1 MKTVVGIDVSK
12 KSLDACL
19 RPSSG
24 KPVYGKFANDEAGHV
39 ALVDW
44 MEAGGVQIEWVVM
57 EATGTYHERVAS
69 TLVGAEYRVAV
80 VNPARMK
87 AFAKSLALRN
97 KTDKLDANLIAHFG
111 AVMDLH
117 EWLLPDP
124 VQRELRDLV
133 RRREQLLK
141 MQHSERNRMASG
153 PHSAV
158 VLDSFD
164 QIEAMFKAEI
174 AKLEKAIA
182 ACVKHDPAL
191 RHGYDL
197 LMSIPGI
204 GKVSA
209 WLLLAE
215 LPNFNTFHSPKEL
228 VAYVGLNPKL
238 KQSGESR
245 GTYTPI
251 SKTGHSLLR
260 KKLYFAGIA
269 AKRSNPL
276 IKPLCDRM
284 VAAGKQKKEAVIAAM
299 RKLLHLVY
307 GILKSGKPFDPHY
320 LERQVAFAA

>member
-12 KSLDACL
+12 NSLDACF
-19 RPSSG
+19 RPMSG
-24 KPVYGKFANDEAGHV
+24 KPVYGKFVNDEAGYA
-39 ALVDW
+39 ALSAW
-44 MEAGGVQIEWVVM
+44 MAAHGERIEWVVM
-57 EATGTYHERVAS
+57 EATGTYHEMVAS
-69 TLVGAEYRVAV
+69 YLVGQDYRVAV

-87 AFAKSLALRN
+87 AFAKSLVLRN
-97 KTDKLDANLIAHFG
+97 KTDKLDAKMIAHFG

-124 VQRELRDLV
+124 IQRELRDLV

-141 MQHSERNRMASG
+141 MQHSERNRLASG
-153 PHSAV
+153 PHTAV
-158 VLDSFD
+158 VHDSF
-164 QIEAMFKAEI
+164 QQLQAIFNAEI

-182 ACVKHDPAL
+182 ACVKQYPAL
-191 RHGYDL
+191 QHSYDL

-204 GKVSA
+204 GMVSA

-215 LPNFNTFHSPKEL
+215 LPNLKTFQSPKEL

-245 GTYTPI
+245 GRYTPI

-269 AKRSNPL
+269 AKKGNPL

-284 VAAGKQKKEAVIAAM
+284 VASGKQKKEAVIAAM

-320 LERQVAFAA
+320 LERQVAIAA